1 MHAVLQGVFFFYKP
15 TVIMIPEKIG
25 FALPDTYRVS
35 QPVAA
40 HMNCNGLTGSQHPV
54 NCHAPVMEDKL
65 PRLDDAQLI
74 RVKDDSYISFDCHD
88 VRLRTYNNT
97 NKRSRKPLEEMGKDQ
112 RAM

>member
-1 MHAVLQGVFFFYKP
+1 
-15 TVIMIPEKIG
+15 MIPEKIG
-25 FALPDTYRVS
+25 SALPDTYRVS

-40 HMNCNGLTGSQHPV
+40 HMNCNGLPGFQHPV

-74 RVKDDSYISFDCHD
+74 RVKDDSHISFDCHD
-88 VRLRTYNNT
+88 VRLRTHNNT
-97 NKRSRKPLEEMGKDQ
+97 NKRSRKPLEKMGKDQ